1 LRRSEAAACG
11 PTYERRFCIRSCI
24 GGVVKRIMWDISS
37 IATGAFMASERGI
50 EGSGRKILH
59 TWAIYRRKD
68 I

>member
-1 LRRSEAAACG
+1 M
-11 PTYERRFCIRSCI
+11 
-24 GGVVKRIMWDISS
+24 KRIMWDISS